1 MSMVVSPY
9 VKSCSVDS
17 SFLFF
22 SSLSILYSLFPSA
35 YTSTALSRAFV
46 ARSSSP
52 LIWFTSSL
60 AKLPFSKR
68 IMTDM
73 FKLLYFNN

>member
-1 MSMVVSPY
+1 MQMSMVVSPY

-17 SFLFF
+17 SFLLFAFYFLF
-22 SSLSILYSLFPSA
+22 SIPVCVYL
-35 YTSTALSRAFV
+35 
-46 ARSSSP
+46 RSSSP